1 MSQAKHWMFT
11 LNNPTVESDYVI
23 RALPYQY
30 LIYSY
35 EIAST
40 GTVHIQGYVSFKS
53 AKKLAFM
60 TKHLPGAHFET
71 RRGSHQQ
78 AKDYCSK
85 TSDLTFLDGP
95 YEFGDDSDIP
105 QKSGARTDL
114 VGLKADIDGGS
125 KIDDIANNHFG
136 AFLRFEKG
144 IRSYMDITSK
154 DRVFNQGEA
163 PEILIY
169 WGPSGTGKSHKAF
182 TENPGAYRLNR
193 PEKNADVLWGDY
205 EGQEVVI
212 VDEFYSWIPY
222 EKLLT
227 WVDVHPGV
235 KVRKLFGQVKLRAK
249 KWIFTSNKDP
259 ATWYPNIDKHAW
271 NRRLEDWGTVVHMTE
286 RYRRPQVPVPEELN
300 FAVEG
305 YISEEL

>member
-1 MSQAKHWMFT
+1 MATNRQQATNWVFT
-11 LNNPTVESDYVI
+11 LNNPTPEDEISLLDS
-23 RALPYQY
+23 LPYLYVVFQY
-30 LIYSY
+30 ESG
-35 EIAST
+35 EE
-40 GTVHIQGYVSFKS
+40 GTIHMQGYVVLDKQLRLSGL
-53 AKKLAFM
+53 KKI
-60 TKHLPGAHFET
+60 HSRIHWEV
-71 RRGSHQQ
+71 RRGTHQQ
-78 AKDYCSK
+78 AKAYCMKSE
-85 TSDLTFLDGP
+85 TRIDGP
-95 YEFGDDSDIP
+95 YQYGTEPQSKKGERSD
-105 QKSGARTDL
+105 L
-114 VGLKADIDGGS
+114 LLLKADIDAGA
-125 KIDDIANNHFG
+125 KMEFVAENHFG
-136 AFLRFEKG
+136 SFLRYEKG
-144 IRSYMDITSK
+144 IRSYMDISSK
-154 DRVFNQGEA
+154 DRVFENGET
-163 PEILIY
+163 PKIEIY
-169 WGPSGTGKSHKAF
+169 WGPSGTGKSHRAF

-205 EGQEVVI
+205 EGQETVI

-271 NRRLEDWGTVVHMTE
+271 HRRLEDWGTIVHMTE
-286 RYRRPQVPVPEELN
+286 RFTRAQVPPQEN

>member
-1 MSQAKHWMFT
+1 MSNAKHWMFT
-11 LNNPTVESDYVI
+11 LNNPDVESDYLI
-23 RALPYQY
+23 RALPYKY

-35 EIAST
+35 EMAST
-40 GTVHIQGYVSFKS
+40 GTVHIQGYVSF
-53 AKKLAFM
+53 AGCKKLSVLKKA
-60 TKHLPGAHFET
+60 LPGTHFEV

-78 AKDYCSK
+78 AKNYCRK
-85 TSDLTFLDGP
+85 TEDVTFLDGP

-105 QKSGARTDL
+105 NKGGSRTDL
-114 VGLKADIDGGS
+114 LLLKADIDAGA
-125 KIDDIANNHFG
+125 KIEFVAENHFG
-136 AFLRFEKG
+136 SFLRYEKG
-144 IRSYMDITSK
+144 IRSYMDISSK
-154 DRVFNQGEA
+154 DRVFENGET
-163 PEILIY
+163 PKIEIY
-169 WGPSGTGKSHKAF
+169 WGPSGTGKSHRAF

-205 EGQEVVI
+205 EGQETVI

-249 KWIFTSNKDP
+249 KWVFTSNKDP

-271 NRRLEDWGTVVHMTE
+271 HRRLEDWGTIVHMTE
-286 RYRRPQVPVPEELN
+286 RFTRVQVPPQEN